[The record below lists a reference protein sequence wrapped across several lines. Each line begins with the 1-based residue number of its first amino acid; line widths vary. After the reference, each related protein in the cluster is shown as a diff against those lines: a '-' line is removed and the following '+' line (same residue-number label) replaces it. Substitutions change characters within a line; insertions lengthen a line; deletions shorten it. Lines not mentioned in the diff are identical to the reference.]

1 MASASAGPL
10 TVYRVLDLTDER
22 GQLAGALLASLGAEV
37 ILVEP
42 TEGSRSRS
50 LGPWSPGP
58 EDSRQSLSHWSY
70 NRGKKSVVLDLATGS
85 GRDTLR
91 DLAAGADVLIESGLP
106 GELRSLGLGYH
117 DLAAINPALVYV
129 SITAFGQDGPKSS
142 WPATDLTVMASAMTL
157 ALTGD
162 ADRPPVRVS
171 IPQAFLHAGADAA
184 TGALMALH
192 ERRSSGLG
200 QHVDVSAQQSCLQAT
215 QSTVLSV
222 PLRCPV
228 PQRAAGGVRA
238 GDLEVRL
245 VFPCRDGHVSITFLF
260 GPAIGPFTA
269 RFMEWIYEEGGCDE
283 ATRDKDWIAYGLLLA
298 SGEEPLD
305 EYRRVQGVVEAFTRT
320 KTKAELLDT
329 ALHRRLL
336 IAPVSTLEDLAT
348 SEQLADREFWDFVE
362 DPSLSDQPIRAPG
375 PMAQL
380 SATPLARMGRP
391 PRLGEHTES
400 VTSEPARQVAAPVAG
415 GAAARS
421 ALEGLK
427 VLDLMWVMAGPAITR
442 VLADYGATVV
452 RVESATRTETA
463 RTISPFLDNIPEP
476 ERSGLFFNMNAGK
489 LNCAINVAKPEAR
502 GVIDDLIRWADVVTE
517 SFSPRVMRAWG
528 LGYEDIRRVNPGVV
542 MISSCL
548 MGQSGPLADYAGF
561 GNLGAAFAGFYD
573 PTGWPDRGPAGPFGA
588 YTDYVSPRYGLAA
601 LLAALDHRDRT
612 GEGQYID
619 LSQAEAS
626 MQFLGPIIV
635 SHAIGGTGRG
645 RQGNRDAD
653 LAPHGVYPAAGDD
666 QWIAI
671 ACQSD
676 QQWKA
681 LCTLLRRPDLAGD
694 PGLTSVAGRLARAD
708 EVDAELARSTATL
721 NAQTAAR
728 LLRSEG
734 IAAHAVQSSL
744 ECFTDHQLLHRGHFV
759 LIDHEL
765 HDVVHVEGPRFKLSR
780 TPGSVQGRIAA
791 VGGDTYAVLSEML
804 GYGEDRITDLYAAE
818 ALE

>member
-1 MASASAGPL
+1 M
-10 TVYRVLDLTDER
+10 
-22 GQLAGALLASLGAEV
+22 
-37 ILVEP
+37 
-42 TEGSRSRS
+42 
-50 LGPWSPGP
+50 
-58 EDSRQSLSHWSY
+58 
-70 NRGKKSVVLDLATGS
+70 LDLATAA
-85 GRDTLR
+85 GRDALR
-91 DLAAGADVLIESGLP
+91 DLASGADVLIESGMP
-106 GELRSLGLGYH
+106 GEMRSLGLGYP

-129 SITAFGQDGPKSS
+129 SITAFGQDGPKSG
-142 WPATDLTVMASAMTL
+142 WPATDLTVVAAAMTL
-157 ALTGD
+157 HLTGD

-171 IPQAFLHAGADAA
+171 VPQAFLHAGADAA
-184 TGALMALH
+184 TGALLALH
-192 ERRSSGLG
+192 ERRSSGRG

-215 QSTVLSV
+215 QSTVLSI

-269 RFMEWIYEEGGCDE
+269 RFMEWIYEEGGCDQ
-283 ATRDKDWIAYGLLLA
+283 ATRDKDWIGYGLLLA
-298 SGEEPLD
+298 TGEEPLD

-320 KTKAELLDT
+320 KSKADLLET
-329 ALHRRLL
+329 ALRRRLL
-336 IAPVSTLEDLAT
+336 IAPVSTLDDLAT
-348 SEQLADREFWDFVE
+348 SEQLADRKFWDFVD
-362 DPSLSDQPIRAPG
+362 DPALSDQPIRAPG
-375 PMAQL
+375 PMARF
-380 SATPLARMGRP
+380 SGTPLARLGRP
-391 PRLGEHTES
+391 PRLGEHSES
-400 VTSEPARQVAAPVAG
+400 VENEAPRRVSNPPVSGPAP
-415 GAAARS
+415 RS
-421 ALEGLK
+421 ALDGLK

-489 LNCAINVAKPEAR
+489 LNCAVNVAKPEAR
-502 GVIDDLIRWADVVTE
+502 EVIEDLIRWADVVTE
-517 SFSPRVMRAWG
+517 SFSPRVMRAWR
-528 LGYEDIRRVNPGVV
+528 LGYEDVRQINPSVV

-548 MGQSGPLADYAGF
+548 MGQSGPLSDYAGF

-626 MQFLGPIIV
+626 MPFLGPVIV
-635 SHAIGGTGRG
+635 SHAIGGTGQG
-645 RQGNRDAD
+645 RLGNRDAD
-653 LAPHGVYPAAGDD
+653 MAPHGVYPAAGDD

-676 QQWKA
+676 QHWKA
-681 LCTLLRRPDLAGD
+681 LCTLLGRPDLAND
-694 PGLTSVAGRLARAD
+694 PGLTSAAGRLARAEEID
-708 EVDAELARSTATL
+708 TELARSTVAL
-721 NAQTAAR
+721 NAASAAR
-728 LLRSEG
+728 LLRGEG

-759 LIDHEL
+759 LVDHEI

-780 TPGSVQGRIAA
+780 TPGAVHRRISA
-791 VGGDTYAVLSEML
+791 VGGDTFAVLSEIL
-804 GYGEDRITDLYAAE
+804 GYSEDRITDLYAAE

>member
-1 MASASAGPL
+1 MAGASAGPL
-10 TVYRVLDLTDER
+10 TVYRILDLTDER
-22 GQLAGALLASLGAEV
+22 GQLAGALLAGLGAEV

-42 TEGSRSRS
+42 PGGSRSRS

-70 NRGKKSVVLDLATGS
+70 NRGKKSIVLDLATGP
-85 GRDTLR
+85 GRDELR
-91 DLAAGADVLIESGLP
+91 TLAAGTDVLIESGRP
-106 GELRSLGLGYH
+106 GDLISLGLGYN
-117 DLAAINPALVYV
+117 DLVAINPALVYV
-129 SITAFGQDGPKSS
+129 SITAFGQDGPKSG

-184 TGALMALH
+184 TGALLALH
-192 ERRSSGLG
+192 ERRSSGRG

-222 PLRCPV
+222 PLRCAV

-269 RFMEWIYEEGGCDE
+269 RFMKWIYEEGGCDE
-283 ATRDKDWIAYGLLLA
+283 ATRDKDWIGYGLLLA
-298 SGEEPLD
+298 TGEEPLD

-320 KTKAELLDT
+320 RTKAELLDT
-329 ALHRRLL
+329 ALRRRLL

-348 SEQLADREFWDFVE
+348 SEQLADREFWDFV
-362 DPSLSDQPIRAPG
+362 DDAALSNQPIRAPG
-375 PMAQL
+375 PMARL
-380 SATPLARMGRP
+380 TATPLARMGRP

-400 VTSEPARQVAAPVAG
+400 VKSEPARQVAAP
-415 GAAARS
+415 AAAHSDSRS
-421 ALEGLK
+421 ALDGLR

-489 LNCAINVAKPEAR
+489 LNCAINVVKPEAR
-502 GVIDDLIRWADVVTE
+502 KVIEDLIRWADVVTE

-528 LGYEDIRRVNPGVV
+528 LSYEDVRAINPSVV

-626 MQFLGPIIV
+626 MHFLGPIIV

-645 RQGNRDAD
+645 RQGNRDGD
-653 LAPHGVYPAAGDD
+653 LAPHGVYPAPGDD

-681 LCTLLRRPDLAGD
+681 LCTLLRRSDLADD

-708 EVDAELARSTATL
+708 EVDAELARSTAAL
-721 NAQTAAR
+721 NAQSAAR
-728 LLRSEG
+728 LLRTEG

-759 LIDHEL
+759 LVDHEL

-791 VGGDTYAVLSEML
+791 VGGDTFAVLADML
-804 GYGEDRITDLYAAE
+804 GYDEDRITDLYAAE